1 MPPNRWQCPL
11 CHNIIEEIVYETL
24 PRQMVQGPAGKYTA
38 GELPLAI
45 AMSFLIHPLPPQKRS
60 YIMSKGVNSDNPCP
74 MDTNMVRWYITVSAI
89 HPRPVRRGLLA
100 SELKRSKRHLR
111 N

>member
-1 MPPNRWQCPL
+1 MITIKHYKNPHANQKIR
-11 CHNIIEEIVYETL
+11 
-24 PRQMVQGPAGKYTA
+24 
-38 GELPLAI
+38 ELPLAI